1 MALNSV
7 RTEDSGLYIQKKK
20 CTLEM
25 TEKAGVGEQVTGRNG
40 YDSRRIDRN
49 ARNAGGNPAV

>member
-1 MALNSV
+1 MALNSA

-25 TEKAGVGEQVTGRNG
+25 TEKAGIGEQVTGRNG

-49 ARNAGGNPAV
+49 A